1 MTEIHS
7 DTISI
12 RVILD
17 YLYLINKFYAII
29 PFKKKNKYI
38 RIQQIN
44 HRINKH
50 FNSHRYLSQQ
60 ALRSKYLNLF
70 VNRHYLN

>member
-1 MTEIHS
+1 MLLFH
-7 DTISI
+7 
-12 RVILD
+12 L
-17 YLYLINKFYAII
+17 
-29 PFKKKNKYI
+29 KKKNKYI

-44 HRINKH
+44 HQINKH